1 MSLDKVWLSFVDY
14 RPDPATPEK
23 DRIALG
29 CILEARA
36 RRSGLFSLAGRVS
49 LTEPELMIM
58 DRIGRETL
66 VHPAD
71 FLRQQLREVL
81 DRAGGAL
88 SFEQGG
94 ALRQL
99 SQVHRWSLYV
109 MPPRLIRIER
119 HLSQNNT
126 QALYSATGQ
135 LFIARMLG
143 RDVSLDRTLRAKQII
158 PEDWRAQVPPA
169 WQIAQSSLSAPMEP
183 RAQR

>member
-36 RRSGLFSLAGRVS
+36 GKGRLLSLVGRVS
-49 LTEPELMIM
+49 LTEPELMTL

-71 FLRQQLREVL
+71 FLRQQLQEVIE
-81 DRAGGAL
+81 RAGSL
-88 SFEQGG
+88 PSFEQGG

-99 SQVHRWSLYV
+99 SQVHRWSVYV
-109 MPPRLIRIER
+109 MPP
-119 HLSQNNT
+119 
-126 QALYSATGQ
+126 G
-135 LFIARMLG
+135 
-143 RDVSLDRTLRAKQII
+143 
-158 PEDWRAQVPPA
+158 
-169 WQIAQSSLSAPMEP
+169 
-183 RAQR
+183 

>member
-23 DRIALG
+23 GRIALG

-36 RRSGLFSLAGRVS
+36 GRAGLFSLASRVS
-49 LTEPELMIM
+49 LTEPELMTM

-71 FLRQQLREVL
+71 FLQQQLRGVIE
-81 DRAGGAL
+81 RARGVL

-99 SQVHRWSLYV
+99 SQVHRWSVYV
-109 MPPRLIRIER
+109 MPPQLIRIER

-126 QALYSATGQ
+126 QALNSATGQ
-135 LFIARMLG
+135 LFIAHMLG
-143 RDVSLDRTLRAKQII
+143 REVPLNRTLRAKQII

-169 WQIAQSSLSAPMEP
+169 WQIAQSSLSAPME
-183 RAQR
+183 RVQR

>member
-23 DRIALG
+23 DRVALG
-29 CILEARA
+29 CILEARPG
-36 RRSGLFSLAGRVS
+36 RGRLFSLAGRVS
-49 LTEPELMIM
+49 LTEPELVTM

-71 FLRQQLREVL
+71 FLRQQLRGVL
-81 DRAGGAL
+81 ERAEGVL
-88 SFEQGG
+88 PFEQGG

-99 SQVHRWSLYV
+99 AHVHRWSLYV

-126 QALYSATGQ
+126 QALYSATEQ
-135 LFIARMLG
+135 LFIAHMLG
-143 RDVSLDRTLRAKQII
+143 REVSLNRTLRATQII

-169 WQIAQSSLSAPMEP
+169 WQIAQSSFSAPLE
-183 RAQR
+183 RVLR